1 MTSFFHFKK
10 NEKKYINT
18 IAKMKKKCIIKCEIY
33 ILGGTIKK
41 MNKTIIE
48 LRDLHMSY
56 DDEPVVKGINL
67 TVYENEFLTILGPS
81 GCGKTT
87 VLRIIGGFT
96 NPTSGDVIIDGKR
109 FDDIPPY
116 ARPTNTVFQ
125 RYALF
130 PHLNV
135 LDNIKI
141 GLSNRNH
148 KYLLAFFGEETVNQT
163 IAALFPN
170 KKRSYL
176 TEKKAIKKLVHDASL
191 HALKLVKL
199 EGFENRKIS
208 QMSGGQQQRV
218 AIARAI
224 VNRPKILL
232 LDEPLAAL
240 DLRLRENM
248 QYELKEM
255 QKALGITFI
264 YVTHDQTEAMT
275 MSDRIVVMNDGII
288 QQLGTPKDIYN
299 EPVNRFV
306 ANFIGESN
314 IVRGKYI
321 GKDFIEVLGTA
332 IACVGYQFP
341 IGSLVDVVIRP
352 EDLDVVSLDKAQIK
366 GVCTSCIFKGVY
378 YEICADVMGIE
389 FVIHAYEEL
398 QVGEIVG
405 LKVDPYEIHLMEVHE
420 NE

>member
-1 MTSFFHFKK
+1 MK
-10 NEKKYINT
+10 N
-18 IAKMKKKCIIKCEIY
+18 
-33 ILGGTIKK
+33 
-41 MNKTIIE
+41 TIIE
-48 LRDLHMSY
+48 LRDLCMSY
-56 DDEPVVKGINL
+56 EDEPVVKGINL
-67 TVYENEFLTILGPS
+67 EIFENEFLTILGPS

-109 FDDIPPY
+109 FDNIPPY

-125 RYALF
+125 KYALF

-135 LDNIKI
+135 LENIMI
-141 GLSNRNH
+141 GLSSRSH
-148 KYLLAFFGEETVNQT
+148 KYLLDFFGEEKVQEM
-163 IAALFPN
+163 LDKYYPS
-170 KKRSYL
+170 KKRTVL
-176 TEKKAIKKLVHDASL
+176 TEKKVIKKLITEASL
-191 HALKLVKL
+191 DALKLVKL
-199 EGFENRKIS
+199 EGFEKRKIS

-255 QKALGITFI
+255 QKKLGITFI
-264 YVTHDQTEAMT
+264 FVTHDQTEAMT

-314 IVRGKYI
+314 IVRGKYENENVI
-321 GKDFIEVLGTA
+321 SVLGSS
-332 IACVGYQFP
+332 IKCLGYHFP
-341 IGSLVDVVIRP
+341 IGSSVDVVIRP
-352 EDLDVVSLDKAQIK
+352 EDLDIVPLEKALLK
-366 GVCTSCIFKGVY
+366 GTCTSCIFKGVY
-378 YEICADVMGIE
+378 YEICADVCGIE
-389 FVIHAYEEL
+389 FVIHAYEE
-398 QVGEIVG
+398 VKIGDMVG
-405 LKVDPYEIHLMEVHE
+405 LSVDPYEIHLMEVKE
-420 NE
+420 DA